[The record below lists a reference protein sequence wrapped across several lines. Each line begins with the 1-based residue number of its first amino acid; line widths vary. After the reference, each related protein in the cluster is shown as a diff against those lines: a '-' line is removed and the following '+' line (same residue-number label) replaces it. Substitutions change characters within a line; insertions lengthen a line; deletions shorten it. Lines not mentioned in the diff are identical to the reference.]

1 MVAAFLS
8 LFDQARGSCDRRVFE
23 RLRRLA
29 LGLLE
34 CRDRRTVSGM
44 IAASGCTDSDWSG
57 DYRAFS
63 RKRFDVA
70 QIFAIIE
77 RHLLRYLAPDA
88 AIVVALDDTKLH
100 KTGTKIPGVSYQRDP
115 MSPPFRAN
123 LIRAQRFIQTSATVP
138 LAGASGPAR
147 AFPIAFQ
154 HVPPP
159 QRPGRD
165 ATAEQQADYRKRQK
179 TEGLPAA
186 AVKMIAGCRQRMDGL
201 GAKDRHVVVSVDGGY
216 TNATVLRNVAERT
229 TLIGRIRQDAKLL
242 LPPTHQPDRGRKCR
256 YGISAPRPDEL
267 RRDDAVPW
275 QNVPVF
281 ASGRVHECRV
291 KTLGPVLWRKA
302 GPDKPLL
309 LVVIAPLG
317 YRLHKSGRTLYRK
330 PAYLIC
336 TDPTMPL
343 TELVQAYFRRWDI
356 EVNHRDEK
364 QLIGVGQAQVRS
376 PESVESVPAFAVAIY
391 SLLMLASAQCY
402 GLAATTPPHP
412 VPSWQKPSTAKQI
425 RITTGQILHAF
436 HNDATPARPRGARR
450 NLTDFE
456 TRLARHLK
464 CSKSLINPEMALAY
478 AMT

>member
-1 MVAAFLS
+1 MATFLS
-8 LFDQARGSCDRRVFE
+8 LFDAGLGSCDGRVFE

-29 LGLLE
+29 VGLLE
-34 CRDRRTVSGM
+34 CTERGTISGM
-44 IAASGCTDSDWSG
+44 IAASGRTESDWSA
-57 DYRAFS
+57 DYRVFS
-63 RKRFDVA
+63 RGRFQVREL
-70 QIFAIIE
+70 FAVIE
-77 RHLLRYLAPDA
+77 RCLLGYLAPDA
-88 AIVVALDDTKLH
+88 AIVVALDDTKFR

-147 AFPIAFQ
+147 AFPIAFE

-159 QRPGRD
+159 PRPGRD
-165 ATAEQQADYRKRQK
+165 ASAQEWACYRQRQK

-186 AVKMIAGCRQRMDGL
+186 AAKMISGCRQRMDAL
-201 GAKDRHVVVSVDGGY
+201 GATDRRVVVTVDGGY
-216 TNATVLRNVAERT
+216 TNATVLRNVPERT

-242 LPPTHQPDRGRKCR
+242 LPPVHQPDRGRKCS
-256 YGISAPRPDEL
+256 YGINAPRPDQL
-267 RRDDAVPW
+267 RRDESVPW
-275 QNVPVF
+275 QQVSVF
-281 ASGRVHECRV
+281 ASGRVHECKV

-302 GPDKPLL
+302 GAHKPLL

-317 YRLHKSGRTLYRK
+317 YRLHKSGRILYRK

-402 GLAATTPPHP
+402 GLAATAPPHP
-412 VPSWQKPSTAKQI
+412 VPSWRKPSTANQV
-425 RITTGQILHAF
+425 RITTGQIIHAF
-436 HNDATPARPRGARR
+436 HHDATPARPRGDLP
-450 NLTDFE
+450 NFTDFE

-464 CSKSLINPEMALAY
+464 CPKSQVSREMALAY